1 MRCCLFAWDQMIL
14 KVYPMGVEMF
24 LVMAVSFVC
33 VKDELIKVENWDE
46 FVEVYYKISKM
57 IDFKEFM
64 QVYSEVFKD
73 FNFYNPVYDNVDMSE
88 APYSQNE
95 ISMNPDET

>member
-1 MRCCLFAWDQMIL
+1 MIL